1 MHCENCDKKVKDFD
15 SEGNIVWKLCREQQ
29 DFERLDHAER
39 FRGRMRD
46 LREDLISYHDGLRH
60 SFDQDDRQ
68 EPKISDTC
76 QRYANCWEAM
86 REDNI
91 GVLLYGST
99 GTGKSFYAGCI
110 GRALLDKC
118 TTVAATSLPRLL
130 NLLQGARE
138 KQELLDRLSSYE
150 LLILD
155 DLGAERDSTFALE
168 QVYNIVDA
176 RARSGLPLIVTTNLT
191 LEEMEKPDS
200 MQYARIYDRVLE
212 MCPIRIKLVGESR
225 RKKNA
230 AARKQLAQK
239 ILLADS

>member
-15 SEGNIVWKLCREQQ
+15 SEGNIVWKLCREQS
-29 DFERLDHAER
+29 DFDRWQHSER
-39 FRGRMRD
+39 FNGEMGT
-46 LREDLISYHDGLRH
+46 LSEDGISCPAGLRAA
-60 SFDQDDRQ
+60 FTQDDRQ
-68 EPKISDTC
+68 EPKVSDTC
-76 QRYANCWEAM
+76 QRYVNSWEEM
-86 REDNI
+86 KENNI
-91 GVLLYGST
+91 GVLLYGSV
-99 GTGKSFYAGCI
+99 GTGKSFYASCI
-110 GRALLDKC
+110 GRGLLEKC
-118 TTVAATSLPRLL
+118 TTVAATNLPRLL
-130 NLLQGARE
+130 NLLQSARE

-155 DLGAERDSTFALE
+155 DLGVERDSQYALE

-212 MCPIRIKLVGESR
+212 MCPIRIKLTGESR

>member
-1 MHCENCDKKVKDFD
+1 MNCENCDKKVKDFD
-15 SEGNIVWKLCREQQ
+15 SEGNIVWKLCREQS
-29 DFERLDHAER
+29 DFIRWQHSER
-39 FRGRMRD
+39 FEGALRN
-46 LREDLISYHDGLRH
+46 LREDGISCPDGLRYT
-60 SFDQDDRQ
+60 FAQDDRQ
-68 EPKISDTC
+68 EPKVSDTC

-99 GTGKSFYAGCI
+99 GTGKSFYAACI
-110 GRALLDKC
+110 GRQLLEKC
-118 TTVAATSLPRLL
+118 TTVAATNLPRLL
-130 NLLQGARE
+130 NLLQSTKER
-138 KQELLDRLSSYE
+138 QELLDRLSSYE

-155 DLGAERDSTFALE
+155 DLGVERDSQYALE

-191 LEEMEKPDS
+191 LEEMEKPAS

-212 MCPIRIKLVGESR
+212 MCPIRIKLTGESR

-239 ILLADS
+239 ILLTDS